1 MDKHNSEEPKTTVTV
16 EFSKRQLRLI
26 DALKQAY
33 GVNTRGAVLSLLLDD
48 LLQAEDGGSDS

>member
-1 MDKHNSEEPKTTVTV
+1 VDKHNSEEPKTTVTV
-16 EFSKRQLRLI
+16 EFSNRQLRLI
-26 DALKQAY
+26 DTLKQAY